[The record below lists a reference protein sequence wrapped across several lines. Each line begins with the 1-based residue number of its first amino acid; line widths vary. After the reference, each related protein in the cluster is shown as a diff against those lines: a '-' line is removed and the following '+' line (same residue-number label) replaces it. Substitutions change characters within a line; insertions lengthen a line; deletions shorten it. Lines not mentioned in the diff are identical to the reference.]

1 MNFKKT
7 LKWLSFALLSLLS
20 IGLIVCYFAYQQLK
34 DELPDTRVLRNIEY
48 NQPLSIFSADKLL
61 IEQFGEKIRTP
72 ITIEDTPQ
80 QLIAAF
86 ISSEDA
92 SFFSHSGVAFKGL
105 ARAAVQLALTG
116 KKKQGGSTITMQV
129 ARNFLLTSKK
139 TYTRKIKEIILSF
152 KIESEFSKNEILE
165 LYFNKIYLG
174 QRAYGISAASD
185 IYYHRPLSELTL
197 AESAMIAGLPKAPS
211 IYNPISNPER
221 ALIRRNYVLNRMLA
235 LNHIT
240 QEQFTTAISAPIT
253 AHRYTSQR
261 ELYSP
266 YIAEMVRSE
275 IIKKYGKEAAYTA
288 GFKVYTT
295 IQSNLQNTAT
305 HALRTNLH
313 HYDER
318 YSYRISNERNKTLK
332 NSSNI
337 GDTFPAQVTSIEKE
351 TLRAKLKDGTEIE
364 LLWKDS
370 PYSTLLYNPKYNSVR
385 SINSFLD
392 ILELGNTF
400 RVRKE
405 NKQWKLAQTP
415 QAESAFVA
423 LNPKNGAILA
433 LTGGYSYFNNKY
445 NRAIQAK
452 RQPGSGFKPI
462 IYTTALE
469 QGYTTASLIN
479 DAPILTNSSEQ
490 ESDWRPENYSHKFY
504 GPTRIR
510 TALRLSRN
518 LISIRLLRSL
528 GIPSVT
534 ETAIR
539 FGFSPEQIPQK
550 LSLALGSG
558 YASPIQMARM
568 YAVFANGGFLIQP
581 HFIDRIESSAG
592 EILFQATPPLP
603 CHSCSKQITDNKTH
617 APRIL
622 SPQVNFLMSSLL
634 KDVVR
639 RGTAVKA
646 KALNRTDLAGKT
658 GTTNNQKDAWFNG
671 FTPDIVGISWV
682 GRDDSKTLGS
692 WETGGKAALPLWVD
706 FMQVALQN
714 HPEQE
719 SVAPAGIIKVLI
731 DKKTGLLSQEE
742 KSSDFSF
749 WEYFMTANVPSH
761 YSPMPATI
769 LDPEFDPINK
779 PTQEELF

>member
-1 MNFKKT
+1 MNFKKP
-7 LKWLSFALLSLLS
+7 LKWLSFAFLGLLSTS
-20 IGLIVCYFAYQQLK
+20 LIVCYFAYQQLK
-34 DELPDTRVLRNIEY
+34 DELPDTQILRNIEY
-48 NQPLSIFSADKLL
+48 NQPLSIFSSDKLL
-61 IEQFGEKIRTP
+61 IEQFGEKIRSP
-72 ITIEDTPQ
+72 ITIQDTPQ
-80 QLIAAF
+80 QLINAF

-92 SFFSHSGVAFKGL
+92 SFFSHSGVDYKGL
-105 ARAAVQLALTG
+105 TRAVVQLALTG

-174 QRAYGISAASD
+174 QRAYGIAAASD
-185 IYYHRPLSELTL
+185 IYYHRPLSELSL
-197 AESAMIAGLPKAPS
+197 AELAMIAGLPKAPS
-211 IYNPISNPER
+211 IYNPISNPSR
-221 ALIRRNYVLNRMLA
+221 ALIRRNYVLNRMFA

-240 QEQFTTAISAPIT
+240 QEQLNTALSAPVT
-253 AHRYTSQR
+253 AQRYTSQR

-275 IIKKYGKEAAYTA
+275 IIKQYGEETAYTA
-288 GFKVYTT
+288 GLKVYTT
-295 IQSNLQNTAT
+295 IQSHLQNTAT

-318 YSYRISNERNKTLK
+318 YSYRTNNERNKTLK
-332 NSSNI
+332 ESSNI
-337 GDTFPAQVTSIEKE
+337 GDTLPAQVISIKKE
-351 TLRAKLKDGTEIE
+351 TLNAKLKDGTEIE
-364 LLWKDS
+364 LHWKDS
-370 PYSTLLYNPKYNSVR
+370 PYSTLLYNTKYNSAR
-385 SINSFLD
+385 PINSFLD
-392 ILELGNTF
+392 ILELGHTF

-405 NKQWKLAQTP
+405 NNLWKLAQTP

-423 LNPKNGAILA
+423 LNPENGAILA
-433 LTGGYSYFNNKY
+433 LSGGYSYFNNKY

-462 IYTTALE
+462 IYSTALE
-469 QGYTTASLIN
+469 KGYTPASLIN
-479 DAPILTNSSEQ
+479 DAPIVTRNSEQ

-504 GPTRIR
+504 GPTRMR

-518 LISIRLLRSL
+518 LISIRLLRSM
-528 GIPSVT
+528 GIPAVT
-534 ETAIR
+534 NTAIR

-558 YASPIQMARM
+558 YASPLQMARM

-581 HFIDRIESSAG
+581 HFIDRIESSTG
-592 EILFQATPPLP
+592 EILFQAKPLIP
-603 CHSCSKQITDNKTH
+603 CGDCSAQNIDNARH
-617 APRIL
+617 APQVL
-622 SPQVNFLMSSLL
+622 SPQVNFLMTSLL
-634 KDVVR
+634 KDVVQ

-646 KALNRTDLAGKT
+646 KSLNRNDLAGKT

-682 GRDDSKTLGS
+682 GRDDSKTLGP
-692 WETGGKAALPLWVD
+692 WETGGKAALPLWID

-714 HPEQE
+714 HPEKE
-719 SVAPAGIIKVLI
+719 TVIPASISKVLI

-749 WEYFMTANVPSH
+749 WEYFIADNAPNQYAPLPIS
-761 YSPMPATI
+761 I
-769 LDPEFDPINK
+769 LDPELS
-779 PTQEELF
+779 PTENLTGEELF